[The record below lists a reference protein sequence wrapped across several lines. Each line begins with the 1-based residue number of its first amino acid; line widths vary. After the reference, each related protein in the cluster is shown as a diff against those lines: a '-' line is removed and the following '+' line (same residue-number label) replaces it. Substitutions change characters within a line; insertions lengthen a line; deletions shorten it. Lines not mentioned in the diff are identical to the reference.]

1 MRAVLGRPPLDL
13 RSDAIFRARVAIDIR
28 LYTDP
33 VSVASWTAEP
43 VLRRLIV
50 EFGEDVRFTLVMGGL
65 ARSFEGRHA
74 ELFAEW
80 LEAADRTGM
89 PVDPRLWTE
98 GPLGT
103 SYPACMAVK
112 AAAEQGPLAALLYL
126 RALQEGL
133 FCFRRKLDTVEALV
147 EEGRAAELDAG
158 RFRIDLGSNAIVEAF
173 GNDLEEV
180 RAAEAPLPSALF
192 GAEGWVRGPAPYETW
207 RSAAIEAGAVASG
220 EPSPDVLTA
229 LRRFG
234 HMAEPEVEAVCD
246 LPGPRARAE
255 LWRLASE
262 WRARPLRVLTGWL
275 WEPA

>member
-1 MRAVLGRPPLDL
+1 MAVD
-13 RSDAIFRARVAIDIR
+13 VR

-33 VSVASWTAEP
+33 ACVASWTAQPE
-43 VLRRLIV
+43 LRRLAV
-50 EFGEDVRFTLVMGGL
+50 EFGVDLHFTLVMGGL

-80 LEAADRTGM
+80 LDAGDRSGM

-98 GPLGT
+98 GPIGA

-112 AAAEQGPLAALLYL
+112 AAAEQGPLAAQRYL
-126 RALQEGL
+126 RVLQEGL

-180 RAAEAPLPSALF
+180 RAAEPPLPSACF
-192 GAEGWVRGPAPYETW
+192 GAAGWVRGPAPYEIW

-220 EPSPDVLTA
+220 EPPPDVLTA

-234 HMAEPEVEAVCD
+234 RMAEPEVEAVCD
-246 LPGPRARAE
+246 LPGPLARAE

>member
-1 MRAVLGRPPLDL
+1 MAVD
-13 RSDAIFRARVAIDIR
+13 VR

-33 VSVASWTAEP
+33 ACVASWTARP
-43 VLRRLIV
+43 ALGRLAV
-50 EFGEDVRFTLVMGGL
+50 EFGADLHFTWVMGGL
-65 ARSFEGRHA
+65 ARSFEGRHT

-80 LEAADRTGM
+80 LEAADRSGM

-98 GPLGT
+98 GPIGA

-112 AAAEQGPLAALLYL
+112 AAAEQGPVAALRYL
-126 RALQEGL
+126 RALEEGL
-133 FCFRRKLDTVEALV
+133 VCFRRKLDTVEALV
-147 EEGRAAELDAG
+147 EEARAAGLDAG

-180 RAAEAPLPSALF
+180 RAADAPLPSARF
-192 GAEGWVRGPAPYETW
+192 GAEGWVRGPASYETW
-207 RSAAIEAGAVASG
+207 RAAAVEAGAVASG
-220 EPSPDVLTA
+220 EPAPDIPAA

-234 HMAEPEVEAVCD
+234 RMAEPEVEAVCD
-246 LPGPRARAE
+246 LPGTRARAE

-262 WRARPLRVLTGWL
+262 WRARPTRVLTGWL

>member
-1 MRAVLGRPPLDL
+1 MAVD
-13 RSDAIFRARVAIDIR
+13 VR

-33 VSVASWTAEP
+33 ACVASWTAQP
-43 VLRRLIV
+43 ALRRLAV
-50 EFGEDVRFTLVMGGL
+50 EFGADLRFTLVMGGL

-74 ELFAEW
+74 ELFSQW
-80 LEAADRTGM
+80 LEAADRSGM

-98 GPLGT
+98 GPIGA

-112 AAAEQGPLAALLYL
+112 AAAEQGPVAALRYL

-133 FCFRRKLDTVEALV
+133 LCFRRKLDTVEALV
-147 EEGRAAELDAG
+147 EEARAAGLDAG
-158 RFRIDLGSNAIVEAF
+158 RFRIDLGSNAIVEGF

-180 RAAEAPLPSALF
+180 RAAEAPLPSARF
-192 GAEGWVRGPAPYETW
+192 GAEGWVRGPAPVETW
-207 RSAAIEAGAVASG
+207 RAAAIEAGANASA
-220 EPSPDVLTA
+220 EPVPDVLSA
-229 LRRFG
+229 LSRFG
-234 HMAEPEVEAVCD
+234 RMAEPEVEAVCD
-246 LPGPRARAE
+246 LPGPPARAE